1 MADRVGNRRAL
12 VSGAAGGI
20 GLATARLLC
29 SEGADVALIDIDSAR
44 AKQAGEAISSACP
57 ERHVSTFGVD
67 VSRETE
73 CAEVV
78 HAAVSGLGG
87 LDIVVVCA
95 AVRAY
100 YTLAEAPAESWERIL
115 AVNLLGTQNLLK
127 AALPSLRKK
136 SGSSVVIVSSVF
148 AGVGRRGMGQYDATK
163 AALISLTRTLAVEE
177 SDYGIRVNA
186 VCPGSVW
193 TPYTV
198 SRAEARGMTEKELR
212 DKGAIRALL
221 NRWAEPEEIAYPIL
235 WLASEE
241 ASFITGTS
249 LTVDGGY
256 SVT

>member
-1 MADRVGNRRAL
+1 
-12 VSGAAGGI
+12 
-20 GLATARLLC
+20 
-29 SEGADVALIDIDSAR
+29 
-44 AKQAGEAISSACP
+44 
-57 ERHVSTFGVD
+57 
-67 VSRETE
+67 
-73 CAEVV
+73 
-78 HAAVSGLGG
+78 VSGLGG